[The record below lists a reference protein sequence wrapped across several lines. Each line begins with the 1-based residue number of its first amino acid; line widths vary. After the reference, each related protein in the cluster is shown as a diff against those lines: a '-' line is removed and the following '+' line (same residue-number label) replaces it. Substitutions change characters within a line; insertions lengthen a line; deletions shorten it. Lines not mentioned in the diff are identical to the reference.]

1 MKTATLLGSA
11 EKRLLRRRVAR
22 TAVLVN
28 VTSGHHGNVCYAL
41 ELLFP
46 PCHQTLTWLH
56 EFECGNYLAP
66 PLPLRFKKKRPFK
79 VSQWGNIGT
88 KVYRVMFDK
97 VPENYFLSIS
107 FLQLVNAVNCKLSCL
122 TMRWTQMPDS
132 GSSFTE
138 FLSVL
143 RKQVS
148 GAGRTFLYW
157 NRPRDSSREA
167 RTSQREFNEIL

>member
-1 MKTATLLGSA
+1 
-11 EKRLLRRRVAR
+11 
-22 TAVLVN
+22 
-28 VTSGHHGNVCYAL
+28 
-41 ELLFP
+41 
-46 PCHQTLTWLH
+46 
-56 EFECGNYLAP
+56 
-66 PLPLRFKKKRPFK
+66 
-79 VSQWGNIGT
+79 
-88 KVYRVMFDK
+88 MFDK

-122 TMRWTQMPDS
+122 TMRWTLMPDS

-157 NRPRDSSREA
+157 NMPRDSSREA
-167 RTSQREFNEIL
+167 RSTQREFNEIL

>member
-41 ELLFP
+41 ELFP
-46 PCHQTLTWLH
+46 PPVTKLYTYMVAWIWMWKL
-56 EFECGNYLAP
+56 LDTSP
-66 PLPLRFKKKRPFK
+66 PPYYFK
-79 VSQWGNIGT
+79 VSPWGNIGA
-88 KVYRVMFDK
+88 KMFDK

-122 TMRWTQMPDS
+122 TMRWTLMPDS

-157 NRPRDSSREA
+157 NMPRDSSREA
-167 RTSQREFNEIL
+167 RSTQREFNEIL

>member
-41 ELLFP
+41 ELFFP
-46 PCHQTLTWLH
+46 PCHQTLHLHGCMNLNVEITWH
-56 EFECGNYLAP
+56 
-66 PLPLRFKKKRPFK
+66 LPSPYYFK
-79 VSQWGNIGT
+79 VSPWGNIGA
-88 KVYRVMFDK
+88 KMFDK

-122 TMRWTQMPDS
+122 TMRWTLMPDS

-157 NRPRDSSREA
+157 NMPRDSSREA
-167 RTSQREFNEIL
+167 RTSQRAFNEIL

>member
-41 ELLFP
+41 ELFSTLSPNF
-46 PCHQTLTWLH
+46 TLTWLH
-56 EFECGNYLAP
+56 EFECGNYLTP
-66 PLPLRFKKKRPFK
+66 PPPPYYFK
-79 VSQWGNIGT
+79 VSPWGNIGA
-88 KVYRVMFDK
+88 KMFDK
-97 VPENYFLSIS
+97 VPENYVLSIS

-122 TMRWTQMPDS
+122 TMRWTLMPDS

-157 NRPRDSSREA
+157 NMPRDSSREA
-167 RTSQREFNEIL
+167 RSSQREFNEIL